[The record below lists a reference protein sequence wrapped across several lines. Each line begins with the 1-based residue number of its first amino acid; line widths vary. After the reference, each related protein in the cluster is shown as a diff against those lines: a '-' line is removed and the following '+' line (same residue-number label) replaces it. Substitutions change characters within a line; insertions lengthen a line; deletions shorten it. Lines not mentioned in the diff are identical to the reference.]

1 VTALDLFDTSQHAA
15 LIDAQQNLASDL
27 PVGVAEDF
35 ATSLNYQTRFKA
47 AEAYEVTRERVLG
60 AYSDDVFAKTGQRP
74 EALAFGQGRISADEF
89 NATLQPIIDA
99 HPDAGLKPLSSDDV
113 DRMTLQSMAAARNE
127 YAGMASREKTFGASL
142 AGFAADAIGGALG
155 LKGLLLPLGGAG
167 ELGILGRAAEFAAIG
182 GGMEALDAAGSGA
195 ARERA
200 VPGSSKEI
208 PGEILGATLGGA
220 VLGGAFGALGRWL
233 KASDGPL
240 LTTAREDVNAAAS
253 EAQLAASN
261 VFPTAAGEAAN
272 RDAVTAAVAQ
282 VAKGE
287 PVDVAAAF
295 DPAHVAGFAD
305 EAAAKTPEALAASA
319 ERSLRPETFGEKPEF
334 EKFPEPPSATDKAFD
349 YWDQRLAE
357 ASPEER
363 VALGATDTT
372 SPEARAALAADPAVA
387 SASAHDLE
395 HILQAKPDMDYVEQ
409 VTLPD
414 GSTQLQSRKLSDV
427 LKELDEQERA
437 AGELEACVANLAQA
451 AE

>member
-272 RDAVTAAVAQ
+272 GRCGRCAVA
-282 VAKGE
+282 
-287 PVDVAAAF
+287 
-295 DPAHVAGFAD
+295 
-305 EAAAKTPEALAASA
+305 AL
-319 ERSLRPETFGEKPEF
+319 P
-334 EKFPEPPSATDKAFD
+334 
-349 YWDQRLAE
+349 
-357 ASPEER
+357 
-363 VALGATDTT
+363 
-372 SPEARAALAADPAVA
+372 
-387 SASAHDLE
+387 
-395 HILQAKPDMDYVEQ
+395 EQ
-409 VTLPD
+409 VLARHAGRP
-414 GSTQLQSRKLSDV
+414 GRCRG
-427 LKELDEQERA
+427 RA
-437 AGELEACVANLAQA
+437 AGRARDAGDVARRKRIPWRCRCSGRPRPSRRRSRTRGARPPA
-451 AE
+451 AWRC